1 MLTIHDGDEIHVME
15 ESILQIRMALKYY
28 KKELERQRIK
38 SAKRYIPT
46 GNQIG
51 RPKKN
56 KIDEVKIDNIILN
69 QD

>member
-1 MLTIHDGDEIHVME
+1 MLTIVDGDQIHVIE
-15 ESILQIRMALKYY
+15 ESILQVRMALKYY

-51 RPKKN
+51 RPKK
-56 KIDEVKIDNIILN
+56 K
-69 QD
+69 